1 MPREYW
7 KKEANRILKIMLR
20 DISFG
25 KSDIGK
31 ILSYRLSEINNPK
44 LTAKVMTYFTQHLRI
59 LIELVLSVETGAMS
73 AHTALS
79 LLAIKRENM
88 VKTVERFRKI
98 NISLPGEESKI
109 LPFIGNALQN
119 VLTARYRAVQDTI
132 KNLEKEKSVKQHP
145 SI

>member
-31 ILSYRLSEINNPK
+31 ILSYRLNEINNPK